1 MRNLLILAIILAMA
15 LMIAAC
21 TMPAPISSQPT
32 DSPDQAITIAA
43 QTVAAEMTNT
53 ALTQSPP
60 EDSET
65 QLPEVPT
72 ATKSTKAT
80 NTPAASPTPAP
91 TNTSGPSPTPTD
103 TPTATLPPS
112 DVRSPL
118 GDPDWVDSFDTA
130 VNWPLYTDQHVSFEI
145 KQSAMFMTAY
155 KPDKYNGWIITT
167 PIIRNFYLE
176 TKATPLTCADQDR
189 YGLMLRAVK
198 INARDYVG
206 YQLRISCDGQY
217 WFGNWDNEKYHPI
230 VNWTASEHLNTE
242 PGNTNRIGVKMEGDH
257 VTLYANGNMMTE
269 FDAVQFSEG
278 KFGLVVGSAV
288 TPKSTVKVEE
298 IAYWLLP

>member
-1 MRNLLILAIILAMA
+1 
-15 LMIAAC
+15 
-21 TMPAPISSQPT
+21 
-32 DSPDQAITIAA
+32 
-43 QTVAAEMTNT
+43 
-53 ALTQSPP
+53 
-60 EDSET
+60 
-65 QLPEVPT
+65 
-72 ATKSTKAT
+72 
-80 NTPAASPTPAP
+80 
-91 TNTSGPSPTPTD
+91 
-103 TPTATLPPS
+103 
-112 DVRSPL
+112 
-118 GDPDWVDSFDTA
+118 
-130 VNWPLYTDQHVSFEI
+130 
-145 KQSAMFMTAY
+145 MTAY

-230 VNWTASEHLNTE
+230 VDWTASEHLNTD
-242 PGNTNRIGVKMEGDH
+242 PGNTNRIGVKMEGNH

-288 TPKSTVKVEE
+288 TPKSTVKVDE